1 MQRDSQKSHAVLIFM
16 IMKNDYLINEDKL
29 RTMSWKDQV
38 LTLAANGAEER
49 IIRALIRTHP
59 DEEWDTLNED
69 DTPMVIFDAIQTL
82 YWEKD
87 AFASHHEIKEQP
99 KYRPVTELLEDFN
112 GVGKKQLARKE
123 LQIRL
128 PYLTA
133 DEQKRVI
140 YTFLDTSAKTDRV
153 FVLKYLDKH
162 FELMYLEAVKVVWE
176 LYHDFEA
183 AKVLTHYAPDEF
195 IIANFEQ
202 LVDDYRYL
210 PVRLRM
216 PSSTPIDHSKL
227 EMHEFLYLCA
237 RQHLPIAA
245 EEAFAVL
252 SNTIHQQ
259 LERESFNY
267 KDPSL
272 YKLTFISS
280 ILWSLGELGF
290 EDIILRFY
298 LENERTKPLFTS
310 DNRDKV
316 LSKLQEQ
323 LNKDGFAV
331 TPNILHTK
339 TL

>member
-1 MQRDSQKSHAVLIFM
+1 ME
-16 IMKNDYLINEDKL
+16 NNYLTEVNKL
-29 RTMSWKDQV
+29 MSMSWKDQV

-59 DEEWDTLNED
+59 EEEWNTLNED
-69 DTPMVIFDAIQTL
+69 DTPLVIFDAIQTL

-99 KYRPVTELLEDFN
+99 KYRPVAELLEDFN

-123 LQIRL
+123 LQVRL
-128 PYLTA
+128 PYLAA
-133 DEQKRVI
+133 DEQKQII
-140 YTFLDTSAKTDRV
+140 YTFLDTAVKTDRV

-176 LYHDFEA
+176 LHHDFEA
-183 AKVLTHYAPDEF
+183 AKVLTHYASDDF
-195 IIANFEQ
+195 IVENFEQ
-202 LVDDYRYL
+202 LVTDYRYL

-237 RQHLPIAA
+237 RQHLPITE

-259 LERESFNY
+259 LERESLNY
-267 KDPSL
+267 EGASL
-272 YKLTFISS
+272 YKLTFINS

-290 EDIILRFY
+290 ENIILRFY
-298 LENERTKPLFTS
+298 LENEHTKPLFTS
-310 DNRDKV
+310 SNRDDV

-323 LNKDGFAV
+323 LNKDGFIV
-331 TPNILHTK
+331 HPHILHTK
-339 TL
+339 EELETI

>member
-1 MQRDSQKSHAVLIFM
+1 ME
-16 IMKNDYLINEDKL
+16 NNYLSEVNKL
-29 RTMSWKDQV
+29 MLMSWKDQV

-59 DEEWDTLNED
+59 EEEWDTLTED
-69 DTPMVIFDAIQTL
+69 DTPMVIFDAINTL
-82 YWEKD
+82 YWEKETL
-87 AFASHHEIKEQP
+87 ASHHEIQEQP
-99 KYRPVTELLEDFN
+99 KYRPVADLLKDFN
-112 GVGKKQLARKE
+112 GIGKKQLARKE
-123 LQIRL
+123 LQVRL

-133 DEQKRVI
+133 DEQKQVI
-140 YTFLDTSAKTDRV
+140 YTFLDTEVKTDRV

-183 AKVLTHYAPDEF
+183 AKVLTHYAPDDF
-195 IIANFEQ
+195 IVANFDQ
-202 LVDDYRYL
+202 LVTDYRYL

-216 PSSTPIDHSKL
+216 PSSTPVDRSKL

-237 RQHLPIAA
+237 RQHLPITE

-252 SNTIHQQ
+252 SNTIHRQ
-259 LERESFNY
+259 LERERLNY
-267 KDPSL
+267 EGLSL
-272 YKLTFISS
+272 YKLTFIIS

-290 EDIILRFY
+290 ENIILRFY

-310 DNRDKV
+310 SNRDDI

-323 LNKDGFAV
+323 LNKDGFV
-331 TPNILHTK
+331 VYPHILHTK
-339 TL
+339 EEFETI

>member
-1 MQRDSQKSHAVLIFM
+1 ME
-16 IMKNDYLINEDKL
+16 NNYLTEVNKL
-29 RTMSWKDQV
+29 MSMSWKDQV

-59 DEEWDTLNED
+59 EEERDTLNED

-99 KYRPVTELLEDFN
+99 KYRPVAELLEDFN

-123 LQIRL
+123 LQVRL
-128 PYLTA
+128 PYLAA
-133 DEQKRVI
+133 DEQKQII
-140 YTFLDTSAKTDRV
+140 YTFLDTAVKTDRV

-176 LYHDFEA
+176 LHHDFEA
-183 AKVLTHYAPDEF
+183 AKVLTHYASDDF
-195 IIANFEQ
+195 IVENFEQ
-202 LVDDYRYL
+202 LVTDYRYL

-237 RQHLPIAA
+237 RQHLPITE

-259 LERESFNY
+259 LERESLNY
-267 KDPSL
+267 EGASL
-272 YKLTFISS
+272 YKLAFINS

-290 EDIILRFY
+290 ENIILRFY
-298 LENERTKPLFTS
+298 LENEHTKPLFTS
-310 DNRDKV
+310 SNRDDV

-323 LNKDGFAV
+323 LNKDGFIV
-331 TPNILHTK
+331 HPHILHTK
-339 TL
+339 EELETI